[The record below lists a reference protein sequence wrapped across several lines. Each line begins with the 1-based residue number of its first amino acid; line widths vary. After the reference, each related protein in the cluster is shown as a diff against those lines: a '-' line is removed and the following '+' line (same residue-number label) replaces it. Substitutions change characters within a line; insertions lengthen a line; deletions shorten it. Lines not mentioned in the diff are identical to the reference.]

1 MAVEILYIGSDGLQ
15 KGKRD
20 GRQGERELV
29 CGSNPTLTFN
39 LHWCSSYMDQE
50 LQVST
55 VVKAFEMDIM
65 NLFLL
70 TVWVHEWSQE

>member
-1 MAVEILYIGSDGLQ
+1 
-15 KGKRD
+15 
-20 GRQGERELV
+20 
-29 CGSNPTLTFN
+29 
-39 LHWCSSYMDQE
+39 MDQE

-65 NLFLL
+65 NLFLW